1 MVETASPTD
10 TIAVVIVEDEDLY
23 RDLLRIG
30 LAQQPRLEVRG
41 VFRDAATALA
51 AIPTLQPRV
60 ALLDIEL
67 PGGMN
72 GVQLARQ
79 LRRRLPQL
87 GIVLLSNHRDL
98 RFVSA
103 LSEEEMTGW
112 SYLLKKS
119 VSDAAALARAIEG
132 AAAGF
137 IVLDPQLVTDTRGA
151 SARTRAGEAPRPRL
165 TPRQQEILGLIA
177 QGYSNAA
184 IAQRLHL
191 AEKSVQNQIN
201 LLYQQLG
208 IDSQDPALHPRVQA
222 VLAYLREAS
231 RM

>member
-1 MVETASPTD
+1 MVETALPTD
-10 TIAVVIVEDEDLY
+10 TIAVAIVEDEDLY

-51 AIPTLQPRV
+51 AIPALQPRV

-67 PGGMN
+67 PGDIN

-87 GIVLLSNHRDL
+87 GVVLLSNHRDL

-103 LSEEEMTGW
+103 LSEEGMTGW

-119 VSDAAALARAIEG
+119 VSDAAALVRAIEG

-137 IVLDPQLVTDTRGA
+137 IVLDPQLVTETRGA
-151 SARTRAGEAPRPRL
+151 NACTRAAKVPHPRL
-165 TPRQQEILGLIA
+165 TPRQRQILGLIA

-208 IDSQDPALHPRVQA
+208 IDSQDPTLHPRVQA
-222 VLAYLREAS
+222 VLAYLREIS
-231 RM
+231 RA

>member
-1 MVETASPTD
+1 MAETVVPAD

-23 RDLLRIG
+23 RDLLRIV

-51 AIPTLQPRV
+51 AVPALEPRV

-67 PGGMN
+67 PGSMN

-79 LRRRLPQL
+79 LRRHLPAL

-98 RFVSA
+98 QFVSA
-103 LSEEEMTGW
+103 LSQEGVTGW

-119 VSDAAALARAIEG
+119 VSDAAALVRAIEG

-137 IVLDPQLVTDTRGA
+137 IVLDPQLVTDTRGGT
-151 SARTRAGEAPRPRL
+151 ARTRVGTALRSRL
-165 TPRQQEILGLIA
+165 TPRQQEILALIA

-208 IDSQDPALHPRVQA
+208 IDSQDPTLHPRVQA
-222 VLAYLREAS
+222 VLAYLREVGG
-231 RM
+231 R